1 MDKKFIISDA
11 KVLDERLGIVEAYVN
26 TMGVRDYDGDVIDPN
41 AFNSSLVEP
50 IHIPVL
56 AGHDHGSIVGKVLE
70 AHPHHIGG
78 EEYKL
83 FARMQMNLETQG
95 GREAFSNIA
104 GGFIREWSVGF
115 NIPSADA
122 VVYERGGKKAIR
134 RINELDWV
142 EVSSVIRGASPATG
156 TIAAKSAGMDYV
168 VGGFFVPEEFI
179 NQIVHDPGVP
189 GSVTRPL
196 CNVIRVGSKDGS
208 VIRGASPA
216 TGTIAAKS
224 ADMDTEEKPYPNEH
238 ACRMR
243 EPGDFE
249 IFRNREEEADGK
261 TIRVIYGQEKGTD
274 KWDIQSYRMPTSDWS
289 EAEARGYCSDHDGIK
304 FEPATGE
311 DSEYEAAAA
320 SSTSDND
327 ALDTVKAKLRLLEL
341 RLKLSETK

>member
-104 GGFIREWSVGF
+104 GGFVREWSVGF

-122 VVYERGGKKAIR
+122 VVYDRGGQKAIR
-134 RINELDWV
+134 RIMALDWV

-156 TIAAKSAGMDYV
+156 TIAAKSADM
-168 VGGFFVPEEFI
+168 
-179 NQIVHDPGVP
+179 
-189 GSVTRPL
+189 
-196 CNVIRVGSKDGS
+196 
-208 VIRGASPA
+208 
-216 TGTIAAKS
+216 AA
-224 ADMDTEEKPYPNEH
+224 EEKPYPNEH

-311 DSEYEAAAA
+311 DSEYEAPTA

-327 ALDTVKAKLRLLEL
+327 ALDTVKAQLRLLEL
-341 RLKLSETK
+341 RIELEKIKK

>member
-11 KVLDERLGIVEAYVN
+11 KVLDERQGIVEAYVN
-26 TMGVRDYDGDVIDPN
+26 TMGVVDHDGDVIDPS

-50 IHIPVL
+50 IHVPVL
-56 AGHDHGSIVGKVLE
+56 AGHDHGSIIGKVLE
-70 AHPHHIGG
+70 AHPHHIAGD
-78 EEYKL
+78 EYKL
-83 FARMQMNLETQG
+83 FARMQLNLETQA

-104 GGFIREWSVGF
+104 NNIIREWSVGF
-115 NIPSADA
+115 NIPSVDA
-122 VVYERGGKKAIR
+122 VVYDRGGQKAIR

-156 TIAAKSAGMDYV
+156 TIAAKSADM
-168 VGGFFVPEEFI
+168 
-179 NQIVHDPGVP
+179 
-189 GSVTRPL
+189 
-196 CNVIRVGSKDGS
+196 
-208 VIRGASPA
+208 
-216 TGTIAAKS
+216 AA
-224 ADMDTEEKPYPNEH
+224 EEKPYPNEH

-249 IFRNREEEADGK
+249 IFRNRAEEADGK

-274 KWDIQSYRMPTSDWS
+274 EWDIQSYRMPTSEWS

>member
-11 KVLDERLGIVEAYVN
+11 KVLDERLGIVQAYVN
-26 TMGVRDYDGDVIDPN
+26 TMGVPDYDGDIIDPN

-104 GGFIREWSVGF
+104 GGFVREWSVGF

-122 VVYERGGKKAIR
+122 VVYDRGGQKAIR
-134 RINELDWV
+134 RIMALDWV
-142 EVSSVIRGASPATG
+142 EVS
-156 TIAAKSAGMDYV
+156 
-168 VGGFFVPEEFI
+168 
-179 NQIVHDPGVP
+179 
-189 GSVTRPL
+189 
-196 CNVIRVGSKDGS
+196 S

-249 IFRNREEEADGK
+249 IFRNRAEEADGK

-274 KWDIQSYRMPTSDWS
+274 EWDIQSYRMPTSDWS

-304 FEPATGE
+304 FAPATGE
-311 DSEYEAAAA
+311 DSEYEAPTA

-327 ALDTVKAKLRLLEL
+327 ALDTVKAQLRLLEL
-341 RLKLSETK
+341 RIELEKIKK

>member
-104 GGFIREWSVGF
+104 GGFVREWSVGF

-122 VVYERGGKKAIR
+122 VVYDRGGQKAIR
-134 RINELDWV
+134 RIMALAWV
-142 EVSSVIRGASPATG
+142 EVS
-156 TIAAKSAGMDYV
+156 
-168 VGGFFVPEEFI
+168 
-179 NQIVHDPGVP
+179 
-189 GSVTRPL
+189 
-196 CNVIRVGSKDGS
+196 S

-274 KWDIQSYRMPTSDWS
+274 EWDIQSYRMPTSDWS

-311 DSEYEAAAA
+311 DSEYEAPTA

-327 ALDTVKAKLRLLEL
+327 ALDTVKAQLRLLEL
-341 RLKLSETK
+341 RIELEKIKK

>member
-104 GGFIREWSVGF
+104 GGFVREWSVGF

-122 VVYERGGKKAIR
+122 VVYDRGGQKAIR
-134 RINELDWV
+134 RIMALDWV

-156 TIAAKSAGMDYV
+156 TIAAKSA
-168 VGGFFVPEEFI
+168 
-179 NQIVHDPGVP
+179 
-189 GSVTRPL
+189 
-196 CNVIRVGSKDGS
+196 
-208 VIRGASPA
+208 
-216 TGTIAAKS
+216 
-224 ADMDTEEKPYPNEH
+224 DMDPEEKPYPNEH

-249 IFRNREEEADGK
+249 IFRNREEEAAGK
-261 TIRVIYGQEKGTD
+261 TIRVIYGQEMGTD
-274 KWDIQSYRMPTSDWS
+274 EWDIQSYRMPISDWS
-289 EAEARGYCSDHDGIK
+289 EAEARGYCDDHDGIK

-327 ALDTVKAKLRLLEL
+327 ALDTVKAQLRLLNLRIEL
-341 RLKLSETK
+341 EKIKK

>member
-26 TMGVRDYDGDVIDPN
+26 TMGVVDHDGDVIDPN

-104 GGFIREWSVGF
+104 GGFVREWSVGF

-122 VVYERGGKKAIR
+122 VVYDRGGQKAIR
-134 RINELDWV
+134 RINALDWV
-142 EVSSVIRGASPATG
+142 EVS
-156 TIAAKSAGMDYV
+156 
-168 VGGFFVPEEFI
+168 
-179 NQIVHDPGVP
+179 
-189 GSVTRPL
+189 
-196 CNVIRVGSKDGS
+196 S

-274 KWDIQSYRMPTSDWS
+274 EWDIQSYRMPTSDWS

-341 RLKLSETK
+341 RIKLSETK

>member
-11 KVLDERLGIVEAYVN
+11 KVLDERLGIVQAYVN
-26 TMGVRDYDGDVIDPN
+26 TMGVPDYDGDIIDPN

-104 GGFIREWSVGF
+104 GGFVREWSVGF

-142 EVSSVIRGASPATG
+142 EVS
-156 TIAAKSAGMDYV
+156 
-168 VGGFFVPEEFI
+168 
-179 NQIVHDPGVP
+179 
-189 GSVTRPL
+189 
-196 CNVIRVGSKDGS
+196 S

>member
-11 KVLDERLGIVEAYVN
+11 KVLDERLGIVQAYVN
-26 TMGVRDYDGDVIDPN
+26 TMGVPDYDGDIIDPN

-142 EVSSVIRGASPATG
+142 EVS
-156 TIAAKSAGMDYV
+156 
-168 VGGFFVPEEFI
+168 
-179 NQIVHDPGVP
+179 
-189 GSVTRPL
+189 
-196 CNVIRVGSKDGS
+196 S

>member
-104 GGFIREWSVGF
+104 GGFVREWSVGF

-122 VVYERGGKKAIR
+122 VVYDRGGQKAIR
-134 RINELDWV
+134 RIMALDWV

-156 TIAAKSAGMDYV
+156 TIAAKSADM
-168 VGGFFVPEEFI
+168 
-179 NQIVHDPGVP
+179 
-189 GSVTRPL
+189 
-196 CNVIRVGSKDGS
+196 
-208 VIRGASPA
+208 
-216 TGTIAAKS
+216 AA
-224 ADMDTEEKPYPNEH
+224 EEKPYPNEH

-249 IFRNREEEADGK
+249 IFRNRAEEADGK

-274 KWDIQSYRMPTSDWS
+274 EWDIQSYRMPTSDWS

-327 ALDTVKAKLRLLEL
+327 ALDTVKAQLRLLNLRIEL
-341 RLKLSETK
+341 EKIKK

>member
-104 GGFIREWSVGF
+104 GGFVREWSVGF

-122 VVYERGGKKAIR
+122 VVYDRGGQKAIR
-134 RINELDWV
+134 RIMALDWV
-142 EVSSVIRGASPATG
+142 EVS
-156 TIAAKSAGMDYV
+156 
-168 VGGFFVPEEFI
+168 
-179 NQIVHDPGVP
+179 
-189 GSVTRPL
+189 
-196 CNVIRVGSKDGS
+196 S

-249 IFRNREEEADGK
+249 IFRNRAEEADGK

-274 KWDIQSYRMPTSDWS
+274 EWDIQSYRMPTSDWS

-341 RLKLSETK
+341 RIELEKIKK

>member
-104 GGFIREWSVGF
+104 GGFVREWSVGF

-122 VVYERGGKKAIR
+122 VVYDRGGQKAIR
-134 RINELDWV
+134 RIMALDWV
-142 EVSSVIRGASPATG
+142 EVS
-156 TIAAKSAGMDYV
+156 
-168 VGGFFVPEEFI
+168 
-179 NQIVHDPGVP
+179 
-189 GSVTRPL
+189 
-196 CNVIRVGSKDGS
+196 S

-249 IFRNREEEADGK
+249 IFRNRAEEADGK

-274 KWDIQSYRMPTSDWS
+274 EWDIQSYRMPTSDWS

-327 ALDTVKAKLRLLEL
+327 ALDTVKAQLRLLEL
-341 RLKLSETK
+341 RIELEKIKK

>member
-104 GGFIREWSVGF
+104 GGFVREWSVGF

-122 VVYERGGKKAIR
+122 VVYDRGGQKAIR
-134 RINELDWV
+134 RIMALDWV

-156 TIAAKSAGMDYV
+156 TIAAKSADM
-168 VGGFFVPEEFI
+168 
-179 NQIVHDPGVP
+179 
-189 GSVTRPL
+189 
-196 CNVIRVGSKDGS
+196 
-208 VIRGASPA
+208 
-216 TGTIAAKS
+216 AA
-224 ADMDTEEKPYPNEH
+224 EEKPYPNEH

-249 IFRNREEEADGK
+249 IFRNRAEEADGK

-274 KWDIQSYRMPTSDWS
+274 EWDIQSYRMPTSDWS

-341 RLKLSETK
+341 RIELEKIKK

>member
-11 KVLDERLGIVEAYVN
+11 KVLDERLGIVQAYVN
-26 TMGVRDYDGDVIDPN
+26 TMGVPDYDGDIIDPN

-134 RINELDWV
+134 RINDLDWV
-142 EVSSVIRGASPATG
+142 VVS
-156 TIAAKSAGMDYV
+156 
-168 VGGFFVPEEFI
+168 
-179 NQIVHDPGVP
+179 
-189 GSVTRPL
+189 
-196 CNVIRVGSKDGS
+196 S

-249 IFRNREEEADGK
+249 IFRNRAEEADGK

-274 KWDIQSYRMPTSDWS
+274 EWDIQSYRMPTSDWS

-311 DSEYEAAAA
+311 DSEYEAPTA

-327 ALDTVKAKLRLLEL
+327 ALDTVKAQLRLLEL
-341 RLKLSETK
+341 RIELEKIKK

>member
-26 TMGVRDYDGDVIDPN
+26 TMGVRDYDGDVIAPN
-41 AFNSSLVEP
+41 AFNSSLVAP

-104 GGFIREWSVGF
+104 GGFVREWSVGF

-122 VVYERGGKKAIR
+122 VVYDRGGQKAIR
-134 RINELDWV
+134 RIMALDWV

-156 TIAAKSAGMDYV
+156 TIAAKSADM
-168 VGGFFVPEEFI
+168 
-179 NQIVHDPGVP
+179 
-189 GSVTRPL
+189 
-196 CNVIRVGSKDGS
+196 
-208 VIRGASPA
+208 
-216 TGTIAAKS
+216 AA
-224 ADMDTEEKPYPNEH
+224 EEKPYPNEH

-249 IFRNREEEADGK
+249 IFRNRAEEADGK

-274 KWDIQSYRMPTSDWS
+274 EWDIQSYRMPTSDWS

-311 DSEYEAAAA
+311 DSEYEAPTA

-327 ALDTVKAKLRLLEL
+327 ALDTVKAQLRLLEL
-341 RLKLSETK
+341 RIELEKIKK

>member
-26 TMGVRDYDGDVIDPN
+26 TMGVRDYDGDGIDPN

-104 GGFIREWSVGF
+104 GGFVREWSVGF

-122 VVYERGGKKAIR
+122 VVYDRGGQKAIR
-134 RINELDWV
+134 RIMALDWV

-156 TIAAKSAGMDYV
+156 TIAAKSADM
-168 VGGFFVPEEFI
+168 
-179 NQIVHDPGVP
+179 
-189 GSVTRPL
+189 
-196 CNVIRVGSKDGS
+196 
-208 VIRGASPA
+208 
-216 TGTIAAKS
+216 AA
-224 ADMDTEEKPYPNEH
+224 EEKPYPNEH

-249 IFRNREEEADGK
+249 IFRNRAEEADGK

-274 KWDIQSYRMPTSDWS
+274 EWDIQSYRMPTSDWS

-311 DSEYEAAAA
+311 DSEYEAPTA

-327 ALDTVKAKLRLLEL
+327 ALDTVKAQLRLLEL
-341 RLKLSETK
+341 RIELEKIKK

>member
-11 KVLDERLGIVEAYVN
+11 KVLDDRLGIVQAYV
-26 TMGVRDYDGDVIDPN
+26 TPMGGPDYDGDIIDPN

-104 GGFIREWSVGF
+104 GGFVREWSVGF

-142 EVSSVIRGASPATG
+142 EVS
-156 TIAAKSAGMDYV
+156 
-168 VGGFFVPEEFI
+168 
-179 NQIVHDPGVP
+179 
-189 GSVTRPL
+189 
-196 CNVIRVGSKDGS
+196 S

>member
-104 GGFIREWSVGF
+104 GGFVREWSVGF

-122 VVYERGGKKAIR
+122 VVYDRGGQKAIR
-134 RINELDWV
+134 RIMALDWV
-142 EVSSVIRGASPATG
+142 EVS
-156 TIAAKSAGMDYV
+156 
-168 VGGFFVPEEFI
+168 
-179 NQIVHDPGVP
+179 
-189 GSVTRPL
+189 
-196 CNVIRVGSKDGS
+196 S

-274 KWDIQSYRMPTSDWS
+274 EWDIQSYRMPTSDWS

-327 ALDTVKAKLRLLEL
+327 ALDTVKAQLRLLNLRIEL
-341 RLKLSETK
+341 EKIKK

>member
-1 MDKKFIISDA
+1 
-11 KVLDERLGIVEAYVN
+11 
-26 TMGVRDYDGDVIDPN
+26 
-41 AFNSSLVEP
+41 
-50 IHIPVL
+50 
-56 AGHDHGSIVGKVLE
+56 
-70 AHPHHIGG
+70 
-78 EEYKL
+78 
-83 FARMQMNLETQG
+83 MNLETQG

-104 GGFIREWSVGF
+104 GGFLREWSLGF

-122 VVYERGGKKAIR
+122 VVYDRGGQKAIR
-134 RINELDWV
+134 RIMALDWV

-156 TIAAKSAGMDYV
+156 TIAAKSA
-168 VGGFFVPEEFI
+168 
-179 NQIVHDPGVP
+179 
-189 GSVTRPL
+189 
-196 CNVIRVGSKDGS
+196 
-208 VIRGASPA
+208 
-216 TGTIAAKS
+216 
-224 ADMDTEEKPYPNEH
+224 DMDPEKKPYPNEH

-249 IFRNREEEADGK
+249 IFRNRAEEADGK

-274 KWDIQSYRMPTSDWS
+274 EWDIQSYRMPTSDWS

>member
-70 AHPHHIGG
+70 ARPHHIEG

-104 GGFIREWSVGF
+104 GGFVREWSVGF

-122 VVYERGGKKAIR
+122 VVYDRGGQKAIR
-134 RINELDWV
+134 RIMALDWV

-156 TIAAKSAGMDYV
+156 TIAAKSA
-168 VGGFFVPEEFI
+168 
-179 NQIVHDPGVP
+179 
-189 GSVTRPL
+189 
-196 CNVIRVGSKDGS
+196 
-208 VIRGASPA
+208 
-216 TGTIAAKS
+216 
-224 ADMDTEEKPYPNEH
+224 DMDPEEKPYPNEH

-249 IFRNREEEADGK
+249 IFRNRAEEADGK

-274 KWDIQSYRMPTSDWS
+274 EWDIQSYRMPTSDWS

-311 DSEYEAAAA
+311 DSEYEAPTA

-327 ALDTVKAKLRLLEL
+327 ALDTVKAQLRLLEL
-341 RLKLSETK
+341 RIELEKIKK

>member
-70 AHPHHIGG
+70 ARPHHIEG

-104 GGFIREWSVGF
+104 GGFVREWSVGF

-122 VVYERGGKKAIR
+122 VVYDRGGQKAIR
-134 RINELDWV
+134 RIMALDWV

-156 TIAAKSAGMDYV
+156 TIAAKSA
-168 VGGFFVPEEFI
+168 
-179 NQIVHDPGVP
+179 
-189 GSVTRPL
+189 
-196 CNVIRVGSKDGS
+196 
-208 VIRGASPA
+208 
-216 TGTIAAKS
+216 
-224 ADMDTEEKPYPNEH
+224 DMDPEEKPYPNEH

-249 IFRNREEEADGK
+249 IFRNREEEAAGK
-261 TIRVIYGQEKGTD
+261 TIRVIYGQEMGTD
-274 KWDIQSYRMPTSDWS
+274 EWDIQSYRMPISDWS
-289 EAEARGYCSDHDGIK
+289 EAEARGYCDDHDGIK

-327 ALDTVKAKLRLLEL
+327 ALDTVKAQLRLLNLRIEL
-341 RLKLSETK
+341 EKIKK

>member
-104 GGFIREWSVGF
+104 GGFVREWSVGF

-122 VVYERGGKKAIR
+122 VVYDRGGQKAIR
-134 RINELDWV
+134 RIMALDWV

-156 TIAAKSAGMDYV
+156 TIAAKS
-168 VGGFFVPEEFI
+168 
-179 NQIVHDPGVP
+179 
-189 GSVTRPL
+189 T
-196 CNVIRVGSKDGS
+196 
-208 VIRGASPA
+208 
-216 TGTIAAKS
+216 
-224 ADMDTEEKPYPNEH
+224 DMDVEEKPYPNEH

-274 KWDIQSYRMPTSDWS
+274 EWDIQSYRMPTSDWS

-311 DSEYEAAAA
+311 DSEYEAPTA

-327 ALDTVKAKLRLLEL
+327 ALDTVKAQLRLLNLRIEL
-341 RLKLSETK
+341 EQIKK

>member
-104 GGFIREWSVGF
+104 GGFVREWSVGF

-122 VVYERGGKKAIR
+122 VVYDRGGQKAIR
-134 RINELDWV
+134 RIMALDWV

-156 TIAAKSAGMDYV
+156 TIAAKSAVM
-168 VGGFFVPEEFI
+168 
-179 NQIVHDPGVP
+179 
-189 GSVTRPL
+189 
-196 CNVIRVGSKDGS
+196 
-208 VIRGASPA
+208 
-216 TGTIAAKS
+216 AA
-224 ADMDTEEKPYPNEH
+224 EEKPYPNEH

-249 IFRNREEEADGK
+249 IFRNRAEEADGK

-274 KWDIQSYRMPTSDWS
+274 EWDIQSYRMPTSDWS

-311 DSEYEAAAA
+311 DSEYEAPTA

-327 ALDTVKAKLRLLEL
+327 ALDTVKAQLRLLEL
-341 RLKLSETK
+341 RIELEKIKK

>member
-26 TMGVRDYDGDVIDPN
+26 TMGVVDHDGDVIDPN
-41 AFNSSLVEP
+41 AFNSSLVKP
-50 IHIPVL
+50 IHVPVL
-56 AGHDHGSIVGKVLE
+56 AGHDHGSIIGKVLE
-70 AHPHHIGG
+70 AHPHHIAGD
-78 EEYKL
+78 EYKL
-83 FARMQMNLETQG
+83 FARMQLNLETQA

-104 GGFIREWSVGF
+104 NNFIREWSVGF

-122 VVYERGGKKAIR
+122 VVYDRGGQKAVR
-134 RINELDWV
+134 RINALDWV
-142 EVSSVIRGASPATG
+142 EVS
-156 TIAAKSAGMDYV
+156 
-168 VGGFFVPEEFI
+168 
-179 NQIVHDPGVP
+179 
-189 GSVTRPL
+189 
-196 CNVIRVGSKDGS
+196 S

-249 IFRNREEEADGK
+249 IFRNREEVAAGK

-274 KWDIQSYRMPTSDWS
+274 EWDIQSYRMPTSEWS

-327 ALDTVKAKLRLLEL
+327 ALDTVKAKLRLLNLRIEL
-341 RLKLSETK
+341 EKIKK

>member
-104 GGFIREWSVGF
+104 GGFVREWSVGF

-122 VVYERGGKKAIR
+122 VVYDRGGQKAIR
-134 RINELDWV
+134 RIMALDWV

-156 TIAAKSAGMDYV
+156 TIAAKSADM
-168 VGGFFVPEEFI
+168 
-179 NQIVHDPGVP
+179 
-189 GSVTRPL
+189 
-196 CNVIRVGSKDGS
+196 
-208 VIRGASPA
+208 
-216 TGTIAAKS
+216 AA
-224 ADMDTEEKPYPNEH
+224 EEKPYPNEH

-249 IFRNREEEADGK
+249 IFRNRAEEADGK

-274 KWDIQSYRMPTSDWS
+274 EWDIQSYRMPTSDWS

-327 ALDTVKAKLRLLEL
+327 ALDTVKAQLRLLEL
-341 RLKLSETK
+341 RIELEKIKK

>member
-104 GGFIREWSVGF
+104 GGFVREWSVGF

-122 VVYERGGKKAIR
+122 VVYDRGGQKAIR
-134 RINELDWV
+134 RIMALDWV
-142 EVSSVIRGASPATG
+142 EVS
-156 TIAAKSAGMDYV
+156 
-168 VGGFFVPEEFI
+168 
-179 NQIVHDPGVP
+179 
-189 GSVTRPL
+189 
-196 CNVIRVGSKDGS
+196 S

-274 KWDIQSYRMPTSDWS
+274 EWDIQSYRMPTSDWS

-341 RLKLSETK
+341 RIELEKIKK

>member
-11 KVLDERLGIVEAYVN
+11 KVLDERQGIVEAYVN
-26 TMGVRDYDGDVIDPN
+26 TMGVVDHDGDVIDPS

-50 IHIPVL
+50 IHVPVL
-56 AGHDHGSIVGKVLE
+56 AGHDHGSIIGKVLE
-70 AHPHHIGG
+70 AHPHNIAGD
-78 EEYKL
+78 EYKL
-83 FARMQMNLETQG
+83 FARMQLNLETQA

-104 GGFIREWSVGF
+104 NNIIREWSVGF
-115 NIPSADA
+115 NIPSVDA
-122 VVYERGGKKAIR
+122 VVYDRGGQKAIR

-156 TIAAKSAGMDYV
+156 TIAAKSADM
-168 VGGFFVPEEFI
+168 
-179 NQIVHDPGVP
+179 
-189 GSVTRPL
+189 
-196 CNVIRVGSKDGS
+196 
-208 VIRGASPA
+208 
-216 TGTIAAKS
+216 AA
-224 ADMDTEEKPYPNEH
+224 EEKPYPNEH

-249 IFRNREEEADGK
+249 IFRNRAEEADGK

-274 KWDIQSYRMPTSDWS
+274 EWDIQSYRMPTSEWS

>member
-104 GGFIREWSVGF
+104 GGFVREWSVGF

-122 VVYERGGKKAIR
+122 VVYDRGGQKAIR
-134 RINELDWV
+134 RIMALDWV

-156 TIAAKSAGMDYV
+156 TIAAKSADM
-168 VGGFFVPEEFI
+168 
-179 NQIVHDPGVP
+179 
-189 GSVTRPL
+189 
-196 CNVIRVGSKDGS
+196 
-208 VIRGASPA
+208 
-216 TGTIAAKS
+216 AA
-224 ADMDTEEKPYPNEH
+224 EEKPYPNEH

-274 KWDIQSYRMPTSDWS
+274 EWDIQSYRMPTSDWS

-311 DSEYEAAAA
+311 DSEYEAPTA

-327 ALDTVKAKLRLLEL
+327 ALDTVKAQLRLLEL
-341 RLKLSETK
+341 RIELEKIKK

>member
-11 KVLDERLGIVEAYVN
+11 KVLDERLGIVQAYVN
-26 TMGVRDYDGDVIDPN
+26 TMGVPDYDGDIIDPN

-104 GGFIREWSVGF
+104 GGFVREWSVGF

-122 VVYERGGKKAIR
+122 VVYDRGGQKAIR
-134 RINELDWV
+134 RIMALDWV

-156 TIAAKSAGMDYV
+156 TIAAKSADM
-168 VGGFFVPEEFI
+168 
-179 NQIVHDPGVP
+179 
-189 GSVTRPL
+189 
-196 CNVIRVGSKDGS
+196 
-208 VIRGASPA
+208 
-216 TGTIAAKS
+216 AA
-224 ADMDTEEKPYPNEH
+224 EEKPYPNEH